1 MRNVQK
7 IVWLVK
13 VEISKS
19 DLSGWAV
26 FTFGEDEATLVH
38 SISRLKHPLRKNCEA
53 SPTNEHSVQRR
64 TLSRGT

>member
-1 MRNVQK
+1 MRNIQK

-26 FTFGEDEATLVH
+26 FTFGEDEATLVQYIVFRDLNTPSGRIARH
-38 SISRLKHPLRKNCEA
+38 LLRMN
-53 SPTNEHSVQRR
+53 
-64 TLSRGT
+64 TLSSVEH